1 MLYHVSIKNYA
12 IIDNLDLDLESG
24 MTVITGETGAGKS
37 IVIDALDIALG
48 DRADIR
54 MLRHGSG
61 RCEINLSFDVSTI
74 PLAKQWLDERELTQ
88 DNDCILRR
96 TLTKEG
102 RTRNFINGHA
112 VTLQQVRELGKL
124 LVHVHGQHQHQ
135 GLVRKEEQR
144 SLLDNYGK
152 LTSLAEEV
160 KQCFH
165 QWQEVLNRI
174 AAIEGDSRDHSA
186 QIELLNYQIQELID
200 LNLNEGDV
208 ETLHQQQKKLANA
221 EQIQQGLQRC
231 LDHLEND
238 GDGSGLTHITH
249 SLRALRSLSS
259 LMHIRPTLLEL
270 FNNSLIQLEE
280 AARELRQQLE
290 ATEVNPQQL
299 AEVESQL
306 NRIHDL
312 ARKHRIE
319 PEQLAGHLRLLSEQ
333 YDLLITQD
341 GQLDQ
346 LKQDAERL
354 KNQYLKL
361 ADSLSEQRKKAGKK
375 LGQLIS
381 KSMQEL
387 GMAGGQLT
395 IEIEKLPLDK
405 AASYGLD
412 DIQVLVSANPG
423 QPLKPLNK
431 VASGGELARIGLAI
445 QVITAQK
452 HATPTLVFDEVDVG
466 IGGGI
471 AEIVGRLMRKLG
483 ETAQVLCITHLPQV
497 AAQGHHHLQVAKN
510 RDKNST
516 SSQLVLLNPEQ
527 QVHEIA
533 RMLGGVKITPQT
545 LAHAQEMLENSSLE
559 TT

>member
-1 MLYHVSIKNYA
+1 
-12 IIDNLDLDLESG
+12 
-24 MTVITGETGAGKS
+24 
-37 IVIDALDIALG
+37 
-48 DRADIR
+48 
-54 MLRHGSG
+54 
-61 RCEINLSFDVSTI
+61 
-74 PLAKQWLDERELTQ
+74 
-88 DNDCILRR
+88 
-96 TLTKEG
+96 
-102 RTRNFINGHA
+102 
-112 VTLQQVRELGKL
+112 
-124 LVHVHGQHQHQ
+124 
-135 GLVRKEEQR
+135 
-144 SLLDNYGK
+144 
-152 LTSLAEEV
+152 
-160 KQCFH
+160 
-165 QWQEVLNRI
+165 
-174 AAIEGDSRDHSA
+174 
-186 QIELLNYQIQELID
+186 
-200 LNLNEGDV
+200 
-208 ETLHQQQKKLANA
+208 
-221 EQIQQGLQRC
+221 
-231 LDHLEND
+231 
-238 GDGSGLTHITH
+238 
-249 SLRALRSLSS
+249 
-259 LMHIRPTLLEL
+259 MHIPPTLLEL